1 MRIFGREPVFW
12 LSGLQALLAVAVAF
26 PVLGITPDMAAWVVT
41 VATAVLAAAEAWLVR
56 PFTVGV
62 MTAAIKA
69 SLAALVMFGLPIPT
83 GLDAALV
90 AFGTFIVGVLMA
102 PNVTPAASPDRDW
115 LAARTG
121 NYGLSRR

>member
-1 MRIFGREPVFW
+1 MKIFGREPVFW
-12 LSGLQALLAVAVAF
+12 LSGVQALLAIAVAF
-26 PVLGITPDMAAWVVT
+26 PVLGITPDVAAWVVT

-62 MTAAIKA
+62 MTAATKA

-90 AFGTFIVGVLMA
+90 ALGTFVMGVLMA
-102 PNVTPAASPDRDW
+102 PNVTPAAAPDRAW

-121 NYGLSRR
+121 NGLVSR